1 MELKEVPAPDVPC
14 DGPCLTQLHRLGLP
28 SPSFGRRFQVRP
40 FSCVMG
46 PGASPP
52 SSGGIPTMG
61 AVLGSCGDKA
71 GASRLDHGGAEAL
84 RLAENAQSQ
93 GLG

>member
-1 MELKEVPAPDVPC
+1 MALEEVPAPDVPC
-14 DGPCLTQLHRLGLP
+14 DGPCLSQLHRLGLP
-28 SPSFGRRFQVRP
+28 SPSFGRRFPVRP

-61 AVLGSCGDKA
+61 AVLGPCGDKA
-71 GASRLDHGGAEAL
+71 GAQKWQLDRGGAEA
-84 RLAENAQSQ
+84 QTC
-93 GLG
+93 